1 MQQVSQA
8 YKDLM
13 KQKWIDKL
21 CHMRVTIGVI
31 NQEAQSSA
39 AVSNQEDC
47 AYYSN
52 FYKPLNNFTVN
63 ERELYASCDEDYTRL
78 DGSMYF
84 LPRDETEVVLNQGIV
99 TSELRGAIELSFP
112 KPYDIKGL
120 TIEFGYAYPTS
131 FQIVSNQKTVEIS
144 GNVDGHFTTEE
155 VFEQVTYIQIVP
167 VEMVNGES
175 RMRIHQIT
183 MGVGI
188 YFSGHE
194 IKSAV
199 KQEYINPVSEEL
211 PAVDFSLTVENK
223 DRKFDIENSES
234 SANFLEV
241 GQTIEALYGQELEGG
256 TTEWIPGINLILTD
270 WSADDDEMSFS
281 AADRFTQMN
290 ETYYRGKY
298 REDGITLYDLAL
310 DVLQDASVDLR
321 TVWLDPYLK
330 NVVVN
335 NPMPVV
341 THKEAL
347 QLIANAGRCVLYQGR
362 TGEIY
367 LCSSFRADLS
377 AEAEDGVYYS
387 DTSSILDGKSK
398 KEYASASLN
407 YTATGTGIFF
417 LPRQEEE
424 ESFLDTGYISE
435 EVADSDGNFAQNPVI
450 TINAEAAFKCFG
462 MTFEFGRVYP
472 AAFELTLYYENE
484 IVEEYA
490 VSEVSQKTIINH
502 EFPEWDRM
510 VITFTKGQP
519 YSRVFLFNISFGE
532 DTDYTLEYS
541 RDLMASPKGKQL
553 PKVKEVQIVRLLY
566 SEGQEADV
574 ELARETVTVSA
585 ADSLYTLYF
594 NNPSYGFSCEIT
606 GAQPGQSAEIVD
618 SSSYYATVKL
628 SGVTGTVEI
637 AVWGREH
644 IPSYSK
650 VTRELHPSGS
660 YETWENPLVSDL
672 VHAANL
678 ADWIGDYLAFDK
690 EYEISYRGDPR
701 IDGNDLFY
709 LENKYVKDM
718 KIRAYQHRL
727 EYNGGLSGTILARRV
742 E

>member
-99 TSELRGAIELSFP
+99 TSGLRGAIELSFP

-131 FQIVSNQKTVEIS
+131 FQIASNQKTVEIS
-144 GNVDGHFTTEE
+144 GNADGHFTTEE
-155 VFEQVTYIQIVP
+155 IFEQVTYIQIVP

-211 PAVDFSLTVENK
+211 PTVDFSLTVENN

-241 GQTIEALYGQELEGG
+241 GQTIEALYGQDLEDGS
-256 TTEWIPGINLILTD
+256 TEWMPGINLILTD

-290 ETYYRGKY
+290 KTYYRGKY
-298 REDGITLYDLAL
+298 REEGISLYDLAL
-310 DVLQDASVDLR
+310 DVLQDASIDLR

-330 NVVVN
+330 SVTVN

-367 LCSSFRADLS
+367 LRSSFRADLS
-377 AEAEDGVYYS
+377 AEAEDGIYYS
-387 DTSSILDGKSK
+387 DTASILNGKGK
-398 KEYASASLN
+398 KEYASGALN
-407 YTATGTGIFF
+407 YTETGTGIFF
-417 LPRQEEE
+417 LSREEE
-424 ESFLDTGYISE
+424 GECFADTGYISA
-435 EVADSDGNFAQNPVI
+435 EVADGEGNFDQEPVVVV
-450 TINAEAAFKCFG
+450 TAEAAFKCFG

-472 AAFELTLYYENE
+472 TAFKITFYYENE
-484 IVEEYA
+484 VAEEYA
-490 VSEVSQKTIINH
+490 VPEVSQKTVINR
-502 EFPEWDRM
+502 EFPEWDKM
-510 VITFTKGQP
+510 VVTFTKGRP
-519 YSRVFLFNISFGE
+519 CSRIFLYNISFGE
-532 DTDYTLEYS
+532 ETDYTLEYS
-541 RDLMASPKGKQL
+541 RDLTASPKGRQL
-553 PKVKEVQIVRLLY
+553 SKVKEVQVIRLLY
-566 SEGQEADV
+566 SKGQEADV
-574 ELARETVTVSA
+574 ELARETISVSA
-585 ADSLYTLYF
+585 ADSEYTLYF

-606 GAQPGQSAEIVD
+606 DAQPGQSAEIVD
-618 SSSYYATVKL
+618 SSSYFATVKL
-628 SGVTGTVEI
+628 SGVEGTAEI
-637 AVWGREH
+637 AVWGREYL
-644 IPSYSK
+644 PSYSK
-650 VTRELHPSGS
+650 VIRELHPSGS

-672 VHAANL
+672 VHAVNL
-678 ADWIGDYLAFDK
+678 ADWIGDYLAYDK

-727 EYNGGLSGTILARRV
+727 SYDGGLSGIIMARRV
-742 E
+742 Q